1 MDENK
6 ELLLECFIRCG
17 GNSIMAE
24 SAYWFIMEME
34 QNGTCSTAQAS
45 VQWPPSEYET
55 TVRPLG
61 EEDFLLTTDENE
73 GPSICFSAPKE
84 NEVC

>member
-24 SAYWFIMEME
+24 SAYRFIMEME
-34 QNGTCSTAQAS
+34 QNGTCTTTDAP
-45 VQWPPSEYET
+45 WLPPSE
-55 TVRPLG
+55 P
-61 EEDFLLTTDENE
+61 
-73 GPSICFSAPKE
+73 
-84 NEVC
+84 